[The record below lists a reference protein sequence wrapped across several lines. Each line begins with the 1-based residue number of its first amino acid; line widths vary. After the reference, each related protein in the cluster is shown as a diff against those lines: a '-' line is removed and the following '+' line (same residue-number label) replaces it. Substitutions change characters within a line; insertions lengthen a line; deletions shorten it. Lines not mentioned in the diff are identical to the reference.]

1 MTTFIAFTL
10 TLSIVVVIVLPPLQ
24 SLATATLVSAFN
36 GARGRA
42 FWREFLGIY
51 LGILRWYLVFFGVIW
66 AAVAL
71 VFGIIFLFQ
80 TIFNLLV

>member
-1 MTTFIAFTL
+1 MNTFLAFTL
-10 TLSIVVVIVLPPLQ
+10 TLSIMVVIVLPPLQ
-24 SLATATLVSAFN
+24 SLAATALVSPFN
-36 GARGRA
+36 GARGRER
-42 FWREFLGIY
+42 WKEFLGIY
-51 LGILRWYLVFFGVIW
+51 LSILRWYIVFFGVIW